1 MNGWQRKGIRNGCG
15 DVRRTFGVIAEG
27 CRVLPDPGFVCDV
40 EVVVVV
46 AGSVQGISGT
56 CCAVMAWRYELRGN
70 SMEGGKQRQKQ
81 LHIEPRVLLA
91 LGIFRQLELKCS
103 RQQVTP
109 E

>member
-56 CCAVMAWRYELRGN
+56 
-70 SMEGGKQRQKQ
+70 
-81 LHIEPRVLLA
+81 VLLW
-91 LGIFRQLELKCS
+91 LGGMTCVETARRAAS
-103 RQQVTP
+103 RDRNSCI
-109 E
+109 